1 MRTYQIYLI
10 EDEFAH
16 HYYGREKLFFNL
28 FLEYI
33 QARGRLKSILQKQ
46 IEYVTKKVPIIQLQL
61 AIEQRLQKK
70 MNYWTQNGKYYLE
83 KTNGSSKA
91 VLIIQNDS
99 ITLEAEGDYEAETAF
114 FESIRKYEA
123 TFLAIDFEHEKYGWL
138 KPIKERKFV

>member
-46 IEYVTKKVPIIQLQL
+46 IEYVTKKVPTIQLQL

-99 ITLEAEGDYEAETAF
+99 ITLKAEGDYEAETAF
-114 FESIRKYEA
+114 LKVFENMKRV
-123 TFLAIDFEHEKYGWL
+123 FGH
-138 KPIKERKFV
+138 

>member
-46 IEYVTKKVPIIQLQL
+46 IEYVTKTVPIIQLQL
-61 AIEQRLQKK
+61 AIEQRLQK
-70 MNYWTQNGKYYLE
+70 
-83 KTNGSSKA
+83 
-91 VLIIQNDS
+91 
-99 ITLEAEGDYEAETAF
+99 
-114 FESIRKYEA
+114 R
-123 TFLAIDFEHEKYGWL
+123 
-138 KPIKERKFV
+138 

>member
-46 IEYVTKKVPIIQLQL
+46 IELCH
-61 AIEQRLQKK
+61 
-70 MNYWTQNGKYYLE
+70 QN
-83 KTNGSSKA
+83 SP
-91 VLIIQNDS
+91 
-99 ITLEAEGDYEAETAF
+99 DYP
-114 FESIRKYEA
+114 SCS
-123 TFLAIDFEHEKYGWL
+123 
-138 KPIKERKFV
+138 